1 MIHSIEALV
10 VRRAEEMRPVPEDAT
25 ARFGTIFTDHMFLM
39 EYDDGEGWHDPQIT
53 PMAKLVLSPATSVL
67 HYGQAIFDGLKG
79 FRAADGEIRLFRP
92 DAHAARLRRS
102 AERLAIPP
110 IPDRWVVESFL
121 RLVDIDRRWVPAGP
135 GTAIYL
141 RPTIIAAES
150 AIGLH
155 TASSYLYF
163 LILSPV
169 GAYYAEGSNPVS
181 ILATE
186 EFVRA
191 APGGLGEAKTPAN
204 YAASL
209 LAAEHAIAR
218 GFTQVLWLD
227 AIEHRFVE
235 EVGTMNLM
243 ARIGEEIIT
252 PPLAGTILPG
262 VTRDSALTLMRSWG
276 LTVSERPLAIDTLIA
291 AAKDGTLAEVWGTGT
306 AAVVSPVGEIGWRGE
321 RIRVADA
328 QPGAVT
334 RRLYEALTAI
344 QYGLA
349 PDPFGWTVP
358 VPPYN

>member
-1 MIHSIEALV
+1 MKRSLEGLT
-10 VRRAEEMRPVPEDAT
+10 VRRVHEGRRVPEDAT
-25 ARFGTIFTDHMFLM
+25 ARFGTTFSDHMFRM
-39 EYDDGEGWHDPQIT
+39 EYEAGRGWHDPRIA
-53 PMAKLVLSPATSVL
+53 PMGELGLGPATSVL
-67 HYGQAIFDGLKG
+67 HYGQAVFDGLKG

-92 DAHAARLRRS
+92 DAHARRLRRS

-110 IPDRWVVESFL
+110 IPEEWVEESFL
-121 RLVDIDRRWVPAGP
+121 RLVDIDRRWVPGGP
-135 GTAIYL
+135 GTAIYI
-141 RPTIIAAES
+141 RPTIIASEP

-163 LILSPV
+163 VILSPV
-169 GAYYAEGSNPVS
+169 GAYYAQGANPVS

-209 LAAEHAIAR
+209 LAAERAEAA

-227 AIEHRFVE
+227 AVEHRWVE

-243 ARIGEEIIT
+243 VRIGEEVVT
-252 PPLAGTILPG
+252 PPLGGTILPG
-262 VTRDSALTLMRSWG
+262 VTRDSALRLMRSWG
-276 LTVSERPLAIDTLIA
+276 LEVSERPLAIEALVA
-291 AAKDGTLAEVWGTGT
+291 AAKDGTLSEVWGTGT

-321 RIRVADA
+321 RISVADA
-328 QPGAVT
+328 KPGALT
-334 RRLYEALTAI
+334 HRLYQALTGI
-344 QYGLA
+344 QYGTA

-358 VPPYN
+358 VPVYN